1 MLKRVHVLV
10 HVRVHTCTCRYMY
23 MYLTTKFFVS
33 LFAIY
38 LETGCDEPNRANYVR
53 NDQIR
58 STPQLSTDTSRL
70 SQTGV
75 VIAADEIPNG
85 IASLNVDLG
94 GLFEISQVI
103 LGQEVAQSAAAPGRV
118 RLEFSADGNEVVHT
132 VDWQSVSFDVA
143 GLMDIAIDVTTARY
157 VTIQVEQAAGGN
169 GMGFRWDVVGC
180 PFVGEWAEFSSPHV
194 VLLCSC

>member
-1 MLKRVHVLV
+1 M
-10 HVRVHTCTCRYMY
+10 
-23 MYLTTKFFVS
+23 
-33 LFAIY
+33 
-38 LETGCDEPNRANYVR
+38 
-53 NDQIR
+53 
-58 STPQLSTDTSRL
+58 
-70 SQTGV
+70 
-75 VIAADEIPNG
+75 
-85 IASLNVDLG
+85 
-94 GLFEISQVI
+94 
-103 LGQEVAQSAAAPGRV
+103 
-118 RLEFSADGNEVVHT
+118 EFSADGNEVVHT